1 MKSETEQL
9 SNVAVFTPDNEPYLG
24 REAVY
29 AFDNLIVVCMESN
42 TRVASL
48 THEINKTDL
57 QLAACQ
63 LIPQSISIAL
73 SIRELVRQG
82 YLFGAFIL
90 IRPLVERAAILLYL
104 KRNPHHID
112 IWKRGWQ
119 HNEAPSLARMLNE
132 IASEKFTGI
141 GADFTKPFN
150 SILHGKPDS
159 AIWSLTPIDEDKIG
173 HGASKNLDNPAL
185 CDDVCIQSAAWL
197 TVVVAMM
204 SAYFPD
210 NFSI

>member
-1 MKSETEQL
+1 MKNETEQL
-9 SNVAVFTPDNEPYLG
+9 FNASVFTPDNEPYLG
-24 REAVY
+24 RETVY
-29 AFDNLIVVCMESN
+29 AFDNLIVACMEAN
-42 TRVASL
+42 TRVAPI

-57 QLAACQ
+57 QEAACQ

-90 IRPLVERAAILLYL
+90 IRPLVERATILLYL
-104 KRNPHHID
+104 KRNPHD
-112 IWKRGWQ
+112 INIWNRGWQ

-141 GADFTKPFN
+141 GPDFTKPFN

-159 AIWSLTPIDEDKIG
+159 AIWSLTPISGEKMG
-173 HGASKNLDNPAL
+173 HSASKSLNNSAL

-210 NFSI
+210 HFLE